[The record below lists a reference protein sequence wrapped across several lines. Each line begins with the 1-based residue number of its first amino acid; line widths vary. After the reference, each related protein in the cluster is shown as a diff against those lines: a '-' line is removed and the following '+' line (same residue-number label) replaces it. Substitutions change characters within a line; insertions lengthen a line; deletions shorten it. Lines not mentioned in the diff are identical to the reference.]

1 MMEKALFEEEELMAQ
16 ALLNRWLK
24 VERRAIKSHV
34 SLDSKTT
41 GDYIVSK
48 VCLTLKVCIMTGVSS
63 LLFIFHVRA
72 HALNNQVK
80 RDLSSEK
87 SNALIEKIASYWCT
101 FSRVDDHGA
110 TYIRATTKRHRIA
123 KPGTRSSTI
132 ANSPKPNIL
141 SATSLPSRLSRRA
154 NQQYRRGYVK
164 DSLKKPRWQQLYE
177 TKCSAAQAEKFRQ
190 ERLWNNFSKHAK
202 KETERWVV

>member
-48 VCLTLKVCIMTGVSS
+48 
-63 LLFIFHVRA
+63 
-72 HALNNQVK
+72 VK

-123 KPGTRSSTI
+123 KPGTGSSTI